1 MRDVAVLV
9 LAVAAGSR
17 VMCYE
22 KEMSLGLR
30 VQLARRRPKPVLFP
44 ERDVGDLE
52 IL

>member
-1 MRDVAVLV
+1 MRGVAVLA

-22 KEMSLGLR
+22 RETSLGLP
-30 VQLARRRPKPVLFP
+30 VQLGRQRPTLAPFP
-44 ERDVGDLE
+44 GRAFGDLG